1 MERQPSLP
9 PARREFLLGVRDQIP
24 ILLGVAPFGLI
35 FGALATN
42 AGIPPLESAAF
53 SLLIFAGSAQ
63 FIAVGLIAEGTPW
76 VIIVATILIV
86 NIRHVLYSANLG
98 PFLEKLTRRW
108 RVALAWLLTDEA
120 FAVSSL
126 RYQRD
131 ERAHAHWY
139 MLGTGLTLWATWQI
153 STIVGIRL
161 GAAIPSSWPLDFA
174 LPLTFLA
181 LLTPT
186 LVDRPSWLSAV
197 CAGVLAV
204 LLSGLPY
211 RLGLLLAV
219 IAGIGVGV
227 LAEQRA
233 SSNDLPERGR

>member
-1 MERQPSLP
+1 LSKQPGLP
-9 PARREFLLGVRDQIP
+9 LQASEFLLGVRDQIP

-35 FGALATN
+35 FGALAIN

-63 FIAVGLIAEGTPW
+63 FIAVGLIGEGTPS

-98 PFLEKLTRRW
+98 PFLEKLSLRW
-108 RVALAWLLTDEA
+108 RAVLAWLLTDEA
-120 FAVSSL
+120 FAVAST
-126 RYQRD
+126 RYQRG
-131 ERAHAHWY
+131 ERRYTHWY

-153 STIVGIRL
+153 STIAGIRL
-161 GAAIPSSWPLDFA
+161 GAAIPLSWPLDFA

-181 LLTPT
+181 LLAPA
-186 LVDRPSWLSAV
+186 LVDRPSWLSAI
-197 CAGVLAV
+197 CAGVLAL

-219 IAGIGVGV
+219 VMGIGAGM
-227 LAEQRA
+227 LAERR
-233 SSNDLPERGR
+233 SSANDTHERVR